1 MFDKDKMEAEAS
13 DNSLVQQA
21 GRDLTIYQ
29 GPKIVE
35 IIEVIDYQIEKRVPE
50 LLLVHGTQLI
60 EAENQKVQIEIQE
73 FKQSINSM
81 LESKLDSSS
90 NAGEEAIKILSKV
103 TDANFQYLF
112 HEGLKHVIR
121 RKESSSKELL
131 IELLSKKL
139 DSDEADD
146 NSYIIDDAI
155 ETLSNIS
162 KNQINFLGFLTA
174 IRNLTI
180 NITYQGEIFD
190 CRNLV
195 SMLNQKGLQQEEIKR
210 IQNYSSREY
219 LKSLNTLIE
228 YFLSLY
234 PASVDVDYLA
244 SKGLVFVEI
253 KSFTLKST
261 DLILQNIYG
270 TENFENNEKNLQ
282 ILVPRLYLLLN
293 RYGVKSVDELP
304 AYTSKGQIIGNIIF
318 NKYLKNPS

>member
-90 NAGEEAIKILSKV
+90 NADEAIKILSMV

-210 IQNYSSREY
+210 IQNYSSKEY

>member
-90 NAGEEAIKILSKV
+90 NADEEAIKILSKV

-146 NSYIIDDAI
+146 NTYNIDDAL
-155 ETLSNIS
+155 ET
-162 KNQINFLGFLTA
+162 
-174 IRNLTI
+174 
-180 NITYQGEIFD
+180 
-190 CRNLV
+190 
-195 SMLNQKGLQQEEIKR
+195 
-210 IQNYSSREY
+210 
-219 LKSLNTLIE
+219 
-228 YFLSLY
+228 
-234 PASVDVDYLA
+234 
-244 SKGLVFVEI
+244 
-253 KSFTLKST
+253 
-261 DLILQNIYG
+261 
-270 TENFENNEKNLQ
+270 
-282 ILVPRLYLLLN
+282 
-293 RYGVKSVDELP
+293 
-304 AYTSKGQIIGNIIF
+304 
-318 NKYLKNPS
+318 